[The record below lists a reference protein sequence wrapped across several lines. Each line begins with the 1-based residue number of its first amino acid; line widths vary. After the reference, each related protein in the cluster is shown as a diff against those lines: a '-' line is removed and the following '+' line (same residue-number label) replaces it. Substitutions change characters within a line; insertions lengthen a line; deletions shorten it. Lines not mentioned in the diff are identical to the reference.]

1 MSLCPCGTNMDY
13 ADCCEPVINGNKI
26 AATAEELMRAR
37 YSAHDKVAVDFLYNS
52 THPDY
57 RTDYDH
63 KGTKSWAEKSQ
74 WLGLEVVATSVGS
87 ADDER
92 GEVEFIARFRDKG
105 VIRNHHERGHF
116 AKVDN
121 HWLFTE
127 GEMIKSPPVTVSRIG
142 RNDPCSCGSGKKF
155 KKCCGQ

>member
-1 MSLCPCGTNMDY
+1 MTLCPCCTGKEF
-13 ADCCEPVINGNKI
+13 AECCETIINGSRT
-26 AATAEELMRAR
+26 AMTAEELMRAR
-37 YSAHDKVAVDFLYNS
+37 YSAHDKVAVDFLFHS
-52 THPDY
+52 THPDH
-57 RTDYDH
+57 RTNYDH

-74 WLGLEVVATSVGS
+74 WLGLEVITTHAGTAT
-87 ADDER
+87 DDR

-116 AKVDN
+116 AKVDG

-127 GEMIKSPPVTVSRIG
+127 GEMVKSPPVTTSKVG
-142 RNDPCSCGSGKKF
+142 RNDPCHCGSGKKF

>member
-1 MSLCPCGTNMDY
+1 MSLCPCGTSRDY
-13 ADCCEPVINGNKI
+13 ADCCEQIISGDKV

-37 YSAHDKVAVDFLYNS
+37 YSAHEKVAVDFLFNS
-52 THPDY
+52 THPDH
-57 RTDYDH
+57 RTNYDH
-63 KGTKSWAEKSQ
+63 KGTRNWAEKSQ
-74 WLGLEVVATSVGS
+74 WLGLEVVATSTGS

-116 AKVDN
+116 AKVDGQ
-121 HWLFTE
+121 WLFTE
-127 GEMIKSPPVTVSRIG
+127 GEMIKSPPVTVSKLG
-142 RNDPCSCGSGKKF
+142 RNEPCACGSGKKF